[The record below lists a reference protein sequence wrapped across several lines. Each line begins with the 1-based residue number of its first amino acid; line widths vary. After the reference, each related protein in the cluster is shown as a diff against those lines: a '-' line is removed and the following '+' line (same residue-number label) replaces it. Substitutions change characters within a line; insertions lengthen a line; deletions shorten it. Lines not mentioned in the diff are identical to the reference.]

1 MTMSPDPKPAVTPPP
16 STVAP
21 GPADPD
27 KVPMSLEGFDPTKF
41 AHSKVLEGL
50 EMVSDEEITKT
61 VVKLNEMRG
70 RIRDDRMFLASM
82 ASTLGALLRGLV
94 I

>member
-1 MTMSPDPKPAVTPPP
+1 MTMVPNQKPPAPETGQVDPN
-16 STVAP
+16 
-21 GPADPD
+21 

-41 AHSKVLEGL
+41 AHQKVLEGL
-50 EMVSDEEITKT
+50 EMVSDEDITKT
-61 VVKLNEMRG
+61 VVKLHEMRG